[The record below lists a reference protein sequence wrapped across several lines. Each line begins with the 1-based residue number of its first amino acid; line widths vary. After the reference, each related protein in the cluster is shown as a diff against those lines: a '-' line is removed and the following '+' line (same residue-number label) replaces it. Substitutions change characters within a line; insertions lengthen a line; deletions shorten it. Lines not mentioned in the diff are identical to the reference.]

1 MVQIGLVNNMKYGL
15 IGEKL
20 GHSFSKVIHEKI
32 ADYTYELKEISKEN
46 LDSFM
51 REREFSCINVTIPYK
66 ETVIPYLYYIDPA
79 AKAMGAV
86 NTIVNRDG
94 KLYGYNTD
102 FYGMKLMI
110 EKNGFDLKDSKVL
123 ILGSGGTAKTSKAVS
138 EALGAREIITV
149 SRSGEVNYNNVAEL
163 HKDADFIIN
172 TTPCGMYPNNDT
184 YAIDP
189 ALFPSLKGIIDAVYN
204 PLKTTIVSIGEDLGI
219 KGVTGLYMLIAQ
231 AVLASEKFLD
241 KSLDVEK
248 INDEIFSE
256 MIREKSNIV
265 LIGMPGSGKS
275 TIGKALAEK
284 LGRDFIDT
292 DDVITAKHGV
302 ISEIFAANGEKYF
315 RDIETEAVKETAK
328 QSGIVIA
335 TGGGAVLRQ
344 ENVKALRQNG
354 VIFFLNRPIEDII
367 PTSDRPLSS
376 DIDALKKRF
385 DERYDIY
392 KSTGDFEI
400 AIDGNVENA
409 VNKIMECL

>member
-1 MVQIGLVNNMKYGL
+1 MKYGL

-20 GHSFSKVIHEKI
+20 GHSFSKIIHEKI

-51 REREFSCINVTIPYK
+51 REKDFSCINVTIPYK
-66 ETVIPYLYYIDPA
+66 EDVIPYLYYVDSA

-123 ILGSGGTAKTSKAVS
+123 ILGSGGTAKTSKAVA
-138 EALGAREIITV
+138 ENLGAREIITV
-149 SRSGEVNYNNVAEL
+149 SRSGEVNYNNVTEL

-204 PLKTTIVSIGEDLGI
+204 PLKTTIVSMGEDLGV
-219 KGVTGLYMLIAQ
+219 KGITGLYMLIAQ
-231 AVLASEKFLD
+231 AVLASEKFMD

-248 INDEIFSE
+248 ISDEIYAE
-256 MIREKSNIV
+256 LLKEKQNII

-292 DDVITAKHGV
+292 DDVITEKHGI
-302 ISEIFAANGEKYF
+302 ISDIFATKGEKYF

-328 QSGIVIA
+328 KGGIVIA
-335 TGGGAVLRQ
+335 TGGGAILRK
-344 ENVKALRQNG
+344 ENVRALRQNG
-354 VIFFLNRPIEDII
+354 IIFFLNRPLDDII

-376 DIDALKKRF
+376 DIESLRKRF
-385 DERYDIY
+385 EERYPIY
-392 KSTGDFEI
+392 KATGDFEI
-400 AIDGNVENA
+400 AIVGKVENA
-409 VNKIMECL
+409 VNRILECLK

>member
-1 MVQIGLVNNMKYGL
+1 MKYGL

-20 GHSFSKVIHEKI
+20 GHSFSKIIHEKI

-51 REREFSCINVTIPYK
+51 KVKDFSCINVTIPYK
-66 ETVIPYLYYIDPA
+66 EDVIPYLDYVDSA

-123 ILGSGGTAKTSKAVS
+123 ILGSGGTAKTSRAVA
-138 EALGAREIITV
+138 ENLGAREIVTV
-149 SRSGEVNYNNVAEL
+149 SRSGEVNYNNVTEL
-163 HKDADFIIN
+163 HRDADFIIN

-184 YAIDP
+184 FAIDP

-204 PLKTTIVSIGEDLGI
+204 PLKTMIVSKGEDLGI

-231 AVLASEKFLD
+231 AVLASEKFMD

-248 INDEIFSE
+248 ISDEIFAE
-256 MIREKSNIV
+256 ITKEKQNIV

-275 TIGKALAEK
+275 TVGKALAEK
-284 LGRDFIDT
+284 LGRYFIDT
-292 DDVITAKHGV
+292 DDVITEKHGV
-302 ISEIFAANGEKYF
+302 ISDIFANKGEVYF
-315 RDIETEAVKETAK
+315 RDIETEAVKATAK
-328 QSGIVIA
+328 NGGIVIA
-335 TGGGAVLRQ
+335 TGGGAILRK
-344 ENVKALRQNG
+344 ENVTALKQNG
-354 VIFFLNRPIEDII
+354 VIFFLNRPLEDII

-376 DIDALKKRF
+376 DIESLRKRF
-385 DERYDIY
+385 EERYPIY
-392 KSTGDFEI
+392 KATGDFEI
-400 AIDGNVENA
+400 AIDGNIENA
-409 VNKIMECL
+409 VNRILECLK

>member
-1 MVQIGLVNNMKYGL
+1 MKYGL

-20 GHSFSKVIHEKI
+20 GHSFSKIIHEKI

-51 REREFSCINVTIPYK
+51 RAKDFSCINVTIPYK
-66 ETVIPYLYYIDPA
+66 EDVIPYLDYVDSA
-79 AKAMGAV
+79 TKAMGAV

-110 EKNGFDLKDSKVL
+110 EKNGFDLNNSKVL

-138 EALGAREIITV
+138 EALGASEIIIV
-149 SRSGEVNYNNVAEL
+149 SRSGEVDYNNVSEL

-189 ALFPSLKGIIDAVYN
+189 ALFPSLRGIIDAVYN
-204 PLKTTIVSIGEDLGI
+204 PLKTTIVSMGEAFGV
-219 KGVTGLYMLIAQ
+219 KGVNGLYMLVAQ
-231 AVLASEKFLD
+231 AVLAAEKFMD
-241 KSLDVEK
+241 KSLDIEK
-248 INDEIFSE
+248 ISDEIFAE
-256 MIREKSNIV
+256 IIKEKQNIV

-284 LGRDFIDT
+284 LGREFVDT
-292 DDVITAKHGV
+292 DDMIKEKHGI
-302 ISEIFAANGEKYF
+302 ISEIFASKGEKYF
-315 RDIETEAVKETAK
+315 RDIETQAVKEASK
-328 QSGIVIA
+328 RSGIVIA
-335 TGGGAVLRQ
+335 TGGGAILRQ
-344 ENVKALRQNG
+344 ENVTALRQNG
-354 VIFFLNRPIEDII
+354 AVFFLNRPLEDII

-376 DIDALKKRF
+376 DIESLRKRF
-385 DERYDIY
+385 EERYPIY
-392 KSTGDFEI
+392 KATGDFEI
-400 AIDGNVENA
+400 AIDGKVENA
-409 VNKIMECL
+409 VNKITECLQ

>member
-1 MVQIGLVNNMKYGL
+1 MKYGL

-20 GHSFSKVIHEKI
+20 GHSFSKIIHEKI

-51 REREFSCINVTIPYK
+51 REKDFSCINVTIPYK
-66 ETVIPYLYYIDPA
+66 EDVIPYLYYVDSA

-123 ILGSGGTAKTSKAVS
+123 ILGSGGTAKTSKAVA
-138 EALGAREIITV
+138 ENLGAREIITV
-149 SRSGEVNYNNVAEL
+149 SRSGEVNYNNVTEL

-204 PLKTTIVSIGEDLGI
+204 PLKTTIVSMGEDLGV
-219 KGVTGLYMLIAQ
+219 KGITGLYMLIAQ
-231 AVLASEKFLD
+231 AVLASEKFMD

-248 INDEIFSE
+248 ISDEIYDE
-256 MIREKSNIV
+256 LLKEKQNII

-292 DDVITAKHGV
+292 DDVITEKHGI
-302 ISEIFAANGEKYF
+302 ISDIFATKGEKYF

-328 QSGIVIA
+328 KGGIVIA
-335 TGGGAVLRQ
+335 TGGGAIMRK
-344 ENVKALRQNG
+344 ENVRALRQNG
-354 VIFFLNRPIEDII
+354 IIFFLNRPLDDII

-376 DIDALKKRF
+376 DIESLRKRF
-385 DERYDIY
+385 EERYPIY
-392 KSTGDFEI
+392 KATGDFEI
-400 AIDGNVENA
+400 AIDGKVENA
-409 VNKIMECL
+409 VNRILECLQ